1 MSTSKH
7 ITPQE
12 DSIFIDFASFQIQ
25 FLEELLWIWSIQAIS
40 IFCESSNEI
49 KMFVGNFVNLQE

>member
-1 MSTSKH
+1 MGSESIQSYHKVVVSHMTNSTIPTPQMSTSKH

-25 FLEELLWIWSIQAIS
+25 FLEELL
-40 IFCESSNEI
+40 
-49 KMFVGNFVNLQE
+49 